1 MFCFVLHTGSSK
13 QSATSR
19 SVSSARTARLISCE
33 YRAPAPTAASAAAA
47 AAAAARGEEEEEET
61 ADVGAVKEEEEKLSP
76 LLVESSW

>member
-1 MFCFVLHTGSSK
+1 LHTGSSK

-33 YRAPAPTAASAAAA
+33 YRAPAPTAASPAAAAA